1 MHLAIDMIFS
11 PQTGPDLGTW
21 DEGENAWGEEAQEDL
36 SWQAE
41 AAIKEKRRLERE
53 RKIAEH
59 QRLKMEKES
68 ARNMKREG
76 GQFSA
81 VKLS

>member
-1 MHLAIDMIFS
+1 MGDGAGGGFDS
-11 PQTGPDLGTW
+11 WQDN
-21 DEGENAWGEEAQEDL
+21 ENGWGEEAMEDL

-41 AAIKEKRRLERE
+41 TAIKEKKRQERE
-53 RKIAEH
+53 RKISEH
-59 QRLKMEKES
+59 QRRKMEKEMM
-68 ARNMKREG
+68 RNNAAGG